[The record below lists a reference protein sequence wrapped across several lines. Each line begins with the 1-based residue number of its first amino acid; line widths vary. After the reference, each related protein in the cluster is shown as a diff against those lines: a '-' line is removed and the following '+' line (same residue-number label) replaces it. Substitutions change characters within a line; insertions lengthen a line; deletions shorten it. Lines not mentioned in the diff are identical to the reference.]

1 MTNHWACNNSNK
13 TDATCQAGAFY
24 LPQHLSSPQILVWFV
39 LSDFYFFGVVF
50 YTSLFVL
57 FRFTVSDY
65 NFGIFFLFF
74 FYTFSYKSCDNAC
87 SNVENKSKMLR
98 SEMRAAILD
107 FGTASKGIF
116 LVILVTWHEVV
127 HEHFYDMSKISQSM
141 FTYLAFKSFCSV
153 LSIFGEGNSRNELCT
168 LNFICTFLYLK
179 CLIQLEDRVIIL
191 DSFHNKK

>member
-1 MTNHWACNNSNK
+1 MPSRSFLPSAALKFTPDFSVVCIVRFLFFWGSILYIIVCPFSIHGFWL
-13 TDATCQAGAFY
+13 QLWY
-24 LPQHLSSPQILVWFV
+24 L
-39 LSDFYFFGVVF
+39 
-50 YTSLFVL
+50 
-57 FRFTVSDY
+57 
-65 NFGIFFLFF
+65 FLNFF

-87 SNVENKSKMLR
+87 SNVENKWKMLR

-179 CLIQLEDRVIIL
+179 CLIQLDDRVIIL

>member
-1 MTNHWACNNSNK
+1 M
-13 TDATCQAGAFY
+13 
-24 LPQHLSSPQILVWFV
+24 
-39 LSDFYFFGVVF
+39 
-50 YTSLFVL
+50 
-57 FRFTVSDY
+57 
-65 NFGIFFLFF
+65 
-74 FYTFSYKSCDNAC
+74 
-87 SNVENKSKMLR
+87 ENKSKMLR

-168 LNFICTFLYLK
+168 VKLYSVVPKEEIERNVSANQKLAIGWPSCILNRS
-179 CLIQLEDRVIIL
+179 E
-191 DSFHNKK
+191 N